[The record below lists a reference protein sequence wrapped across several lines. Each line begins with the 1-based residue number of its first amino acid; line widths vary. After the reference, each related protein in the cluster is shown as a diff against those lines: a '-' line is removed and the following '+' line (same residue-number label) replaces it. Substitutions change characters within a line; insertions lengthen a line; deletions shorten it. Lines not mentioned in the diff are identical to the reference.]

1 MSSTKRKQIKPQKI
15 FNSKK
20 IDSIS
25 ANNILQQ
32 QETSTNWRVI
42 TDLSSSSSSSSPPSS
57 TTTSMKESKHS
68 IESQLNNN
76 NNHNLSQLVNN
87 DYFNH
92 FLYQQA
98 IADSATCMNPNLM
111 QSIEKI
117 ILMNLTPYLFGM
129 INNQQQQQQHQQF
142 ETYSSAFS
150 TVNQNNTETI
160 NNFKKKNDLL
170 CSCGTSFDS
179 FEILNQHLKQ
189 TNHKM
194 IEVKSNQNDYIFNNN
209 NSKNKIN
216 NSKHDHKSLFS
227 SASSSVCLSPSQSP
241 VTPTTI
247 ATTNKMVRGQEEWV
261 KNSRDNN
268 FISQILKCLE
278 CSASFDTLADLS
290 LHMLNTNH
298 FSKFHNNN
306 NQLQNINNL
315 TTITNNR
322 TNKSNN
328 ESINHVSSQSS
339 SSSSSNKQ
347 HYKRSE
353 QQPQANLFNN
363 TSNVGCR
370 LKNSITNQSD
380 LKCLICNKKFD
391 NNNNNNNNKSS
402 STELPPLVKLIQHLQ
417 NAHKVTNVCTNCGA
431 IFNNTDDLQ
440 KHLLEESYHH
450 YHNNIQNINSSL
462 TNKNLK
468 RNNNNNNNNSSNSN
482 LNIHKKIKSTC
493 ETSSS
498 SSPTT
503 LTPPLALPVE
513 NDFINN
519 LKLNLF
525 LNKQNEYNSSK
536 QTTSNSISPS
546 SSSTSSSYSSSSNS
560 SSPSFL
566 ISSGN
571 NETNLSN
578 FKDKI
583 ESHPL
588 LALQMFVNN
597 SNSTL
602 TENKTKVKQ
611 QQQQQYQYS
620 IPPPPPLMPNESV
633 AAAAAAAATA
643 THKLPAK
650 KRPYIEESLSNEEE
664 EEDGEGEGKNNNLF
678 KLFKNNNNNNYK
690 RSVEDLNNTLAK
702 ENKKCH
708 SPLNLL
714 QKMQIGLDDYLMR

>member
-25 ANNILQQ
+25 ANSILQ

-42 TDLSSSSSSSSPPSS
+42 TDLSSSSSSSPPSS

-76 NNHNLSQLVNN
+76 NNHHHNMSQLVNN

-98 IADSATCMNPNLM
+98 IADSTTCMNPNLM

-117 ILMNLTPYLFGM
+117 IIMNLTPYLFGM
-129 INNQQQQQQHQQF
+129 INNQQQQQHQQL

-150 TVNQNNTETI
+150 TVNHNNTELI

-209 NSKNKIN
+209 NSKN
-216 NSKHDHKSLFS
+216 NSKHNHKSVFS

-241 VTPTTI
+241 LTPTSIT
-247 ATTNKMVRGQEEWV
+247 TTNKMVRGQEEWV

-306 NQLQNINNL
+306 NNNNQLQNINNL

-339 SSSSSNKQ
+339 SSSSSSSSNKQ
-347 HYKRSE
+347 HHKRSE

-440 KHLLEESYHH
+440 KHLLEETYHH
-450 YHNNIQNINSSL
+450 YHNNIQNINNSL

-468 RNNNNNNNNSSNSN
+468 RNNSNNNNSSNSN
-482 LNIHKKIKSTC
+482 LNINKRIKSTC

-498 SSPTT
+498 PTT
-503 LTPPLALPVE
+503 LTAPLPLPIE
-513 NDFINN
+513 NDYINN

-602 TENKTKVKQ
+602 TENKTKVIQ
-611 QQQQQYQYS
+611 QQYS

-633 AAAAAAAATA
+633 AAAAAAATA
-643 THKLPAK
+643 AHKLPAK

-664 EEDGEGEGKNNNLF
+664 EVKEGEGKNNNLF
-678 KLFKNNNNNNYK
+678 KLFKNNNNYK